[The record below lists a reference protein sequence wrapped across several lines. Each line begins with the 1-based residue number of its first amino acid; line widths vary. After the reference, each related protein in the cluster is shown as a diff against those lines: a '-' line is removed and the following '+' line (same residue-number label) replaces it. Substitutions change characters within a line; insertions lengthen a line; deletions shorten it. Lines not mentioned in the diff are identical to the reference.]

1 MADLVIVDY
10 GAGNVKSVEFAF
22 NRLGVKPILSSD
34 ADVISNAKRVIFPGV
49 GHAEFAMNALKSK
62 DLDAV
67 IKGLKVPVLGICLGM
82 QLMCTR
88 TAEGDVDGLAIFD
101 TLVNKFPAK
110 DKIPHMGW
118 NSIKTNGSPIFKNI
132 PEESYFYFVHSYYA
146 ECCINTSSVCDYI
159 IPFSASLKKDN
170 FFGCQFH
177 PEKSGEMGERLLSN
191 FLKL

>member
-10 GAGNVKSVEFAF
+10 GAGNVKSVEFAL

-34 ADVISNAKRVIFPGV
+34 ADVVGNAKRVIFPGV
-49 GHAEFAMNALKSK
+49 GNAMFVMNALKSRGLDAAIK
-62 DLDAV
+62 DLN
-67 IKGLKVPVLGICLGM
+67 VPVLGICLGM

-88 TAEGDVDGLAIFD
+88 TEEGDVEGLAIFD
-101 TLVNKFPAK
+101 TVVNKFPAK

-118 NSIKTNGSPIFKNI
+118 NSIKTNGIPLFRGI
-132 PEESYFYFVHSYYA
+132 PEDSYFYFVHSYYA
-146 ECCINTSSVCDYI
+146 ECCANTSSVCDYI
-159 IPFSASLKKDN
+159 LPFSASLEKNN

>member
-22 NRLGVKPILSSD
+22 NRLGVKPVLSSD
-34 ADVISNAKRVIFPGV
+34 AEVISNAKRVIFPGV

-62 DLDAV
+62 GLDAA

-82 QLMCTR
+82 QLMCNR
-88 TAEGDVDGLAIFD
+88 TEEGNVEGLAIFD
-101 TLVNKFPAK
+101 TVVNKFPAEN
-110 DKIPHMGW
+110 KIPHMGW
-118 NSIKTNGSPIFKNI
+118 NNIKTDGCSLFKGI

-146 ECCINTSSVCDYI
+146 ASCANTSSVCDYI
-159 IPFSASLKKDN
+159 LPFSASLEKDN

-177 PEKSGEMGERLLSN
+177 PEKSGEMGERLLGN
-191 FLKL
+191 FLNL

>member
-88 TAEGDVDGLAIFD
+88 TAEGDVDGLATFD

>member
-10 GAGNVKSVEFAF
+10 GAGNVKSVEFAL

-34 ADVISNAKRVIFPGV
+34 ADVVGNAGRVIFPGV
-49 GHAEFAMNALKSK
+49 GHAEFAMNVLKSK
-62 DLDAV
+62 GLDDA
-67 IKGLKVPVLGICLGM
+67 IKSLKVPVLGICLGM

-88 TAEGDVDGLAIFD
+88 TAEGNVEGLAIFD
-101 TLVNKFPAK
+101 AVVNKFPAK

-118 NSIKTNGSPIFKNI
+118 NSIKTNGSPIFKGI

-146 ECCINTSSVCDYI
+146 ECFTNTSSVCDYI
-159 IPFSASLKKDN
+159 LPFSASLEKDN

-177 PEKSGEMGERLLSN
+177 PEKSGEMGERLLNN

>member
-10 GAGNVKSVEFAF
+10 GAGNVKSVEFAL

-34 ADVISNAKRVIFPGV
+34 ADVVGNAKRVIFPGV
-49 GHAEFAMNALKSK
+49 GNAEFVMNALKCK
-62 DLDAV
+62 GLDAA

-88 TAEGDVDGLAIFD
+88 TEEGNVEGLSIFD

-118 NSIKTNGSPIFKNI
+118 NSIKTNGSPLFRGIS
-132 PEESYFYFVHSYYA
+132 EDSYFYFVHSYYA
-146 ECCINTSSVCDYI
+146 ASCTNTSSVCDYI
-159 IPFSASLKKDN
+159 LPFSASLEKNN

>member
-10 GAGNVKSVEFAF
+10 GAGNVKSVEFAL

-34 ADVISNAKRVIFPGV
+34 ADVVGNAGRVIFPGV

-62 DLDAV
+62 GLDDA
-67 IKGLKVPVLGICLGM
+67 IKSLKVPVLGICLGM

-88 TAEGDVDGLAIFD
+88 TEEGNVEGLAIFD
-101 TLVNKFPAK
+101 TLVNRFPAVN
-110 DKIPHMGW
+110 KIPHMGW
-118 NSIKTNGSPIFKNI
+118 NSIKTNGSPIFKGI

-146 ECCINTSSVCDYI
+146 ECCTNTSSVCDYI
-159 IPFSASLKKDN
+159 LPFSASLEKDN

-177 PEKSGEMGERLLSN
+177 PEKSGEMGERLLNN

>member
-10 GAGNVKSVEFAF
+10 GAGNVKSVEFAL
-22 NRLGVKPILSSD
+22 NRLGVKPILSND
-34 ADVISNAKRVIFPGV
+34 ADVVNNAKRVIFPGV
-49 GHAEFAMNALKSK
+49 GHAEFAMDALKSK
-62 DLDAV
+62 GLDAA
-67 IKGLKVPVLGICLGM
+67 IKDLNVPVLGICLGM
-82 QLMCTR
+82 QLMCTS

-118 NSIKTNGSPIFKNI
+118 NSIRTNGSPIFKGI
-132 PEESYFYFVHSYYA
+132 PEDSYFYFVHSYYA
-146 ECCINTSSVCDYI
+146 ECCANTSSVCDYI
-159 IPFSASLKKDN
+159 LPFSASLEKDN

>member
-22 NRLGVKPILSSD
+22 NRLGVKPVLSSD
-34 ADVISNAKRVIFPGV
+34 AEVISNAKRVIFPGV

-62 DLDAV
+62 GLDAA

-82 QLMCTR
+82 QLMCNR
-88 TAEGDVDGLAIFD
+88 TEEGNVEGLAIFD
-101 TLVNKFPAK
+101 TVVNKFPAEN
-110 DKIPHMGW
+110 KIPHMGW
-118 NSIKTNGSPIFKNI
+118 NNIKTSGSSLFREI

-146 ECCINTSSVCDYI
+146 ASCANTSSVCDYI
-159 IPFSASLKKDN
+159 LPFSASLEKDN

-177 PEKSGEMGERLLSN
+177 PEKSGEMGERLLGN
-191 FLKL
+191 FLNL

>member
-10 GAGNVKSVEFAF
+10 GAGNVKSVEFAL

-34 ADVISNAKRVIFPGV
+34 AYVVSNARRVIFPGV
-49 GHAEFAMNALKSK
+49 GHAEFAMDALKSK
-62 DLDAV
+62 GLDAA
-67 IKGLKVPVLGICLGM
+67 IKDLNVPVLGICLGM
-82 QLMCTR
+82 QLMCTS
-88 TAEGDVDGLAIFD
+88 TAEGDVEGLAIFD
-101 TLVNKFPAK
+101 TVVNKFPAK

-118 NSIKTNGSPIFKNI
+118 NSIRTNGSPIFKGI

-146 ECCINTSSVCDYI
+146 ECCPNTSSVCDYI
-159 IPFSASLKKDN
+159 LPFSASLEKDN